1 MVNTHL
7 KFEGKIHHSS
17 KVVAFTR
24 NYTKFSSFKA
34 NLTLKVTVKSFR
46 TCPRPSCDQY
56 MVQDK
61 IQKPQK
67 LTCAQGIAEMTTT
80 MTEPKTIRGGRHN
93 CTLKLANM
101 VYNKCLIKNTNN
113 STILQKL

>member
-7 KFEGKIHHSS
+7 KFEGKIHHGS

-34 NLTLKVTVKSFR
+34 NLTLKFTVKSFR

-61 IQKPQK
+61 IK
-67 LTCAQGIAEMTTT
+67 
-80 MTEPKTIRGGRHN
+80 KTSKVNVCTRNRRDDDDGTKNNTSPSGRGGRHN
-93 CTLKLANM
+93 SGADTGF
-101 VYNKCLIKNTNN
+101 
-113 STILQKL
+113 